1 MRCCSR
7 QLPDELQGLAAQI
20 DLEGFEVEPGRAART
35 YEALKLGFDGTG
47 EFLRAEFFSCGRGI
61 LAVRIQARL
70 ADLVADIDQFGD
82 QAAQVLAC
90 GDLVASGCE
99 LGVGD
104 GPGAGLAV
112 DAAGE
117 DPARAVAGVVGVGAA
132 AVGLAA
138 LAEGGHERAGAQV
151 AEVGELQEELLSTG
165 GKGFGGGGGIGHEA
179 RESGSIIRFQTPR
192 NAKPL
197 LCQAVSAQNAD

>member
-1 MRCCSR
+1 M
-7 QLPDELQGLAAQI
+7 
-20 DLEGFEVEPGRAART
+20 
-35 YEALKLGFDGTG
+35 
-47 EFLRAEFFSCGRGI
+47 
-61 LAVRIQARL
+61 RIQARL

-82 QAAQVLAC
+82 PAAQVLAC

-179 RESGSIIRFQTPR
+179 RESGSIIRFQTPGMQ
-192 NAKPL
+192 NHCSAKQYPL
-197 LCQAVSAQNAD
+197 KTPIDQPTSMPISESCRTPT